1 MYRFLSPL
9 IVLVP
14 QARKSVDCVACC
26 ICPTISVNEN
36 QSLIAINIINSNQ

>member
-14 QARKSVDCVACC
+14 QDLYLKSVDCVACC
-26 ICPTISVNEN
+26 VVRLPEHDLRI
-36 QSLIAINIINSNQ
+36 